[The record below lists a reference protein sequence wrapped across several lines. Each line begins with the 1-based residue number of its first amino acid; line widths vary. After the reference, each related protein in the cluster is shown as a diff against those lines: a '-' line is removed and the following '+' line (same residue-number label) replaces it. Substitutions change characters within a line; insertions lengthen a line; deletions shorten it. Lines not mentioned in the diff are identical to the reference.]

1 MIEVRQIN
9 QIEDLQEFRPA
20 WQSLIHKTS
29 GASFFHS
36 LDWLECYWKH
46 CAQGQQLRVLVVTEG
61 RQPVG
66 ILPLVVRTESTRV
79 GRLRTLTYPLH
90 DWANFYSPIGPD
102 PSTTLVAGLRYV
114 RQAPRDWDVLDLRWV
129 DADYADLG
137 RTERAMVQTGF
148 HPCGQKW
155 DRTSLVELPESWS
168 DYWRGRDSKFRKN
181 VDRLER
187 RMGEQGEFEFI
198 RFRPAA
204 AGEGQLDPRWDLYE
218 ACVTLAQRS
227 WQGELGDRTNLCH
240 EEVRSFFHDA
250 HLAAARLGA
259 VDLNLLCYDSEPA
272 AFMYNYHW
280 QGVVYGLR
288 RGFDPRF
295 KHLRPGM
302 ILQKLMLEDGHR
314 RGDRCYDLGT
324 GSHDIK
330 EDWRTSVRTSYRFTF
345 FPALVLRAQLLRWN
359 RWLRHRL
366 RGEQDI
372 ACSQV
377 V

>member
-1 MIEVRQIN
+1 
-9 QIEDLQEFRPA
+9 
-20 WQSLIHKTS
+20 
-29 GASFFHS
+29 
-36 LDWLECYWKH
+36 
-46 CAQGQQLRVLVVTEG
+46 
-61 RQPVG
+61 
-66 ILPLVVRTESTRV
+66 
-79 GRLRTLTYPLH
+79 
-90 DWANFYSPIGPD
+90 
-102 PSTTLVAGLRYV
+102 
-114 RQAPRDWDVLDLRWV
+114 
-129 DADYADLG
+129 
-137 RTERAMVQTGF
+137 MVQTGF
-148 HPCGQKW
+148 HPCAQKW
-155 DRTSLVELPESWS
+155 DRTSLVELPEKWS

-187 RMGEQGEFEFI
+187 RMAEQGEFEFI

-204 AGEGQLDPRWDLYE
+204 AGEGQLDPRWDLYD

-227 WQGELGDRTNLCH
+227 WQGEMGDRTNLCH
-240 EEVRSFFHDA
+240 EEVSPFFRDA

-259 VDLNLLCYDSEPA
+259 VDLNLLCCDGEPA

-366 RGEQDI
+366 HGEHDI

>member
-1 MIEVRQIN
+1 
-9 QIEDLQEFRPA
+9 
-20 WQSLIHKTS
+20 
-29 GASFFHS
+29 
-36 LDWLECYWKH
+36 
-46 CAQGQQLRVLVVTEG
+46 
-61 RQPVG
+61 
-66 ILPLVVRTESTRV
+66 
-79 GRLRTLTYPLH
+79 
-90 DWANFYSPIGPD
+90 
-102 PSTTLVAGLRYV
+102 
-114 RQAPRDWDVLDLRWV
+114 
-129 DADYADLG
+129 
-137 RTERAMVQTGF
+137 MVQTGF
-148 HPCGQKW
+148 HPCAQKW
-155 DRTSLVELPESWS
+155 DRTSLVELPEKWS

-187 RMGEQGEFEFI
+187 RMAEQGEFEFI

-204 AGEGQLDPRWDLYE
+204 AGEGQFDPRWDLYD

-227 WQGELGDRTNLCH
+227 WQGEMGDRTNLCH
-240 EEVRSFFHDA
+240 EEVSPFFRDA

-259 VDLNLLCYDSEPA
+259 VDLNLLCCDGEPA

-366 RGEQDI
+366 HGEHDI